1 LPVHPL
7 DLQLGVLP
15 EMPPLSSPPDSPAAD
30 VAPPAAGEKLHPS
43 VPLGRY
49 SRAQVMPAVRRL
61 SKVNN
66 WRTAGYIALHWT
78 VILGCV
84 WAALAS
90 GHWLVYVVAGVVI
103 GTRLQALG
111 VMLHDGTH
119 WLLFSNRTV
128 NDVCSDLFLAFPL
141 GLSTELYRATHFRHH
156 RFTNTDD
163 DPDLVIQREDHDWF
177 DWPKSR
183 LGCVWVLLKSLLGL
197 NMLKAAPFYK
207 QWSPW
212 YNFFNRRCALSQRTR
227 WLLVLSTAAV
237 YAGVVATGKPLQIL
251 LLFLIPSIT
260 VLNLV
265 NRIRA
270 TAEHL
275 ETPGDHELNATRTV
289 LPTWWERLVIAPL
302 GVNYHLEHHL
312 FPSVPGPNL
321 GKLHR
326 LLMEDEEFRSRA
338 HLTRSYVGV
347 IGELMRCCARSAGD
361 PQVEDVPS
369 GKAAG

>member
-1 LPVHPL
+1 
-7 DLQLGVLP
+7 
-15 EMPPLSSPPDSPAAD
+15 MTSLSSAVETAATQTSL
-30 VAPPAAGEKLHPS
+30 AASEKLHQS
-43 VPLGRY
+43 VPLGRFA
-49 SRAQVMPAVRRL
+49 RAHVMPVVRRL
-61 SKVNN
+61 STVSNL
-66 WRTAGYIALHWT
+66 RTASYIALHWA
-78 VILGCV
+78 VIIAAV

-90 GHWLVYVVAGVVI
+90 GHWLVYLAAGVVI
-103 GTRLQALG
+103 GTRMQALG

-119 WLLFSNRTV
+119 WLLFTNRTV

-156 RFTNTDD
+156 RFTNTEE
-163 DPDLVIQREDHDWF
+163 DPDLAIQREDHDWF
-177 DWPKSR
+177 AWPKTR
-183 LGCVWVLLKSLLGL
+183 AGCAWVLVKSLLGL
-197 NMLKAAPFYK
+197 NMFKAAPFYK

-212 YNFFNRRCALSQRTR
+212 YNFFTRRCALSHRAR
-227 WLLVLSTAAV
+227 LLLVVSTAVV

-251 LLFLIPSIT
+251 LLFLIPSVT

-289 LPTWWERLVIAPL
+289 LPSWWERLVIAPL

-312 FPSVPGPNL
+312 FPSVPSPNL

-326 LLMEDEEFRSRA
+326 VLMEDEEFRARA
-338 HLTRSYVGV
+338 HLTRTYVGV
-347 IGELMRCCARSAGD
+347 IGELMRARSPRRA
-361 PQVEDVPS
+361 
-369 GKAAG
+369 